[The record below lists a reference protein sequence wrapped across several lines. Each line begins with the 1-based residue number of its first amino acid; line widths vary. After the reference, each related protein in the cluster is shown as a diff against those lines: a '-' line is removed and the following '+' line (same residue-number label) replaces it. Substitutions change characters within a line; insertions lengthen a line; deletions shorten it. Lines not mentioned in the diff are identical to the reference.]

1 MPSLDIR
8 PFTPGDVAALSA
20 WTGTPA
26 AALREDAEGRVGWLA
41 WDGAAVVG
49 ALFPWRSPD
58 GRVRLFFERCR
69 QDAWA
74 PLLAQVPGPAVTTVR
89 DAPPQTVLEDLGFRP
104 ARTDWLY
111 ELPARPHDVP
121 LPAGVE
127 VLSAAD
133 VPPVEVM
140 ALDARLRDEVPGTD
154 GWTAAPDWF
163 LEENHHSPYFDPEC
177 YLIARAGAE
186 NVGLIRVWNGPRPRP
201 RLGLVGVL
209 PGWRGQGLAAA
220 LLARVLAVWA
230 ARGADR
236 VTAEV
241 DAGNAASQALMAR
254 FGGMVVGTETE
265 LVREA

>member
-8 PFTPGDVAALSA
+8 PFTPGDVIALSA

-26 AALREDAEGRVGWLA
+26 AALREDAEGREGWLA

-89 DAPPQTVLEDLGFRP
+89 DATPQAVLEDLGFRP
-104 ARTDWLY
+104 ARTDRLY

-140 ALDARLRDEVPGTD
+140 ALDTRLRDEVPGTD

-220 LLARVLAVWA
+220 LLARVLTVWA
-230 ARGADR
+230 VRGADR

-241 DAGNAASQALMAR
+241 DAGNAASRALMAR